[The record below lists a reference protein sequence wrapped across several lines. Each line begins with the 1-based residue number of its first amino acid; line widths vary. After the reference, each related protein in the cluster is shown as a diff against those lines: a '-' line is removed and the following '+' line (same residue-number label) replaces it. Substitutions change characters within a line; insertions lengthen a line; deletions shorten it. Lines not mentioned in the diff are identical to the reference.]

1 VKPTDL
7 LRTTTG
13 HVMVTAHRG
22 AMAYAPEN
30 TFAAFRLAKH
40 LGAEAIE
47 LDVHL
52 TADDRLIVHHDDTLD
67 RTTNGTGFVRDRTW
81 DEIAGLSAGAWFG
94 SAFAGERV
102 PLLEDVLDWARS
114 ETMRLSIELK
124 RPNAALGR
132 KPYPE
137 LSRRVV
143 EMVQAYGIAD
153 NVVLFS
159 DDHAAVREVHRL
171 APDIAT
177 SITLGGATYLDP
189 VSIARAAG
197 ANGISIY
204 WMFASRALVEQCHAA
219 MLHVFGFGVSED
231 PSRAFE
237 LEAML
242 ANGTDFVSSGA
253 PDRMRQFVETWERQ
267 QRG

>member
-1 VKPTDL
+1 
-7 LRTTTG
+7 
-13 HVMVTAHRG
+13 MVTAHRG

-30 TFAAFRLAKH
+30 TFAAFRLAKQ
-40 LGAEAIE
+40 LGADAIE

-67 RTTNGTGFVRDRTW
+67 RTTNGTGYVRDRSW
-81 DEIAGLSAGAWFG
+81 HEIAGLSAGAWFG

-102 PLLEDVLDWARS
+102 PLLEDVLEWARS
-114 ETMRLSIELK
+114 EGMRLSIELK

-132 KPYPE
+132 LPYPE
-137 LSRRVV
+137 LSKRVV
-143 EMVQAYGIAD
+143 ELVRVCGIAD

-159 DDHAAVREVHRL
+159 DDHAAVREVRHL

-189 VSIARAAG
+189 VGIAQAGG

-204 WMFASRALVEQCHAA
+204 WMFASRAFVEQCHAA
-219 MLHVFGFGVSED
+219 DLHVFGFGVSED
-231 PSRAFE
+231 PSRSFE

-253 PDRMRQFVETWERQ
+253 PDRMRQFVETWERK
-267 QRG
+267 QRS